1 MKIKGSNIRSGMII
15 KFEYGLENNWVIAE
29 VITVEKNIITFAMLN
44 SSELHQVVIEADDE
58 VQLL

>member
-15 KFEYGLENNWVIAE
+15 KFEYGLENNWVVAE